1 VAEFELAVCR
11 DLGAWDRFVES
22 SPQGCVFASSH
33 FLAALGGGQELLTV
47 CENGVPILAVPA
59 LLENGTPRV
68 LPYSFAQYAGP
79 MFSAAVEQQPGHRR
93 IPFKLRIVEFLL
105 EQMAVRWPLI
115 SFVLH
120 PAFDDLR
127 AIQWFN
133 YHAPEKGQFSVR
145 LAYTGRLVLSGD
157 TTECGFLEQVR
168 TVRRQEFRKAESLGF
183 TFEVC
188 RKIDELDRLHEL
200 TFSRQGLTRAED
212 EVRHL
217 RSISQAALENR
228 FGDCF
233 VARAATGEAASAILF
248 LYDRDN
254 AYYLFG
260 ANDPEF
266 RKTGAG
272 SWLMLMAID
281 HARRAGRK
289 AVDFVGINSP
299 NRGDFKTSFGAQPV
313 PYFVTTW
320 QRP

>member
-1 VAEFELAVCR
+1 MANFELAVCA
-11 DLGAWDRFVES
+11 DLQVWDRFVES
-22 SPQGCVFASSH
+22 SPQGSAFSSSR
-33 FLAALGGGQELLTV
+33 FLAALDARCEFLTV
-47 CENGVPILAVPA
+47 IENGVPVLAVPV
-59 LLENGTPRV
+59 LLDNDTPHL
-68 LPYSFAQYAGP
+68 LPYPYVQYAGP
-79 MFSAAVEQQPGHRR
+79 MFSLSVEQQPSHRR
-93 IPFKLRIVEFLL
+93 IPLKLGIVEFLL
-105 EQMAVRWPLI
+105 EKMAARWPRI

-120 PAFDDLR
+120 PGFDDLR

-133 YHAPEKGQFSVR
+133 YHAPEKGQFAVQ
-145 LAYTGRLVLSGD
+145 LAYTGRISLAAD
-157 TTECGFLEQVR
+157 AAETDFLERVR

-183 TFEVC
+183 RFEEC
-188 RKIDELDRLHEL
+188 RNVDELDRLHEL
-200 TFSRQGLTRAED
+200 TFSRQGLTRAEE

-217 RSISQAALENR
+217 RSISQAALEHQ

-272 SWLMLMAID
+272 SWLMLKAID